1 MRDVLVRYIS
11 HELLN
16 EPEVRQG
23 LEEVDLLMSGMVD
36 SLGVTSLIFFI
47 EQEFGVEIPPEDVTI
62 ENFQS
67 VLAIEAYL
75 RRRES

>member
-11 HELLN
+11 RELLN
-16 EPEVRQG
+16 EAEVRQG

-75 RRRES
+75 RGREP

>member
-75 RRRES
+75 RGREP

>member
-11 HELLN
+11 RELLN
-16 EPEVRQG
+16 EAEVRQG